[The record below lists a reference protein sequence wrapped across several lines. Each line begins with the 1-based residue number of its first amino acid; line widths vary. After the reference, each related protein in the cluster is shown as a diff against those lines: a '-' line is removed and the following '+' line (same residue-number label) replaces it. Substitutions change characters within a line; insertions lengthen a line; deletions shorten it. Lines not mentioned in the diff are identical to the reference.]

1 MFKSVDGKVEK
12 VEPVFG
18 KKFYNRDGS
27 VGTYYDGAVEVP
39 PPSEPQHFPVSGA
52 VISPKGYM

>member
-1 MFKSVDGKVEK
+1 MFKVIDGKVEK

-27 VGTYYDGAVEVP
+27 VGTYYDGAVEL
-39 PPSEPQHFPVSGA
+39 PPSEPQHFPAAGA
-52 VISPKGYM
+52 AISPKGYM